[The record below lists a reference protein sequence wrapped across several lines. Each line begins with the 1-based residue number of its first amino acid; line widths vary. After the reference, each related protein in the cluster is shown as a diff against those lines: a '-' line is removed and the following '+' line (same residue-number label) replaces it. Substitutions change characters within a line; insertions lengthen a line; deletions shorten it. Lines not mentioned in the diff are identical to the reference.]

1 MDPET
6 ATIDM
11 DAATAD
17 ISASL
22 FADSDAA
29 AVPNDPSDAADT
41 ADVDTP
47 DPAAAAAPSDTPAN
61 DKPDDKP
68 AADAAP
74 PAGDDTAAY
83 PKSWRK
89 EYAQHWE
96 SLPPEVKAEIHR
108 REKNFLDGT
117 EHFRQEAAI
126 SRQFGEV
133 FKPYVD
139 VMRQH
144 NVNPLVLTQ
153 NLLATQHVLAFG
165 TPEQKAATLQQIAKQ
180 YNVPIGDPGDTPQVA
195 PEVADLQRQIA
206 ELQSRE
212 VQRTRLWQ
220 NETRTKVL
228 AEVESFA
235 KDKPYFND
243 LVTDITRLVQNG
255 EAATLQ
261 DAYDKAMWLNPVVR
275 QKELDRLHTEKLQAT
290 QTAAQA
296 AQAEAKRQQQLN
308 LRTRTRN
315 ASPTARTGSIE
326 DTLMETLRAIESR

>member
-1 MDPET
+1 MMDPET

-22 FADSDAA
+22 FSESDAPDTTSVD
-29 AVPNDPSDAADT
+29 VP
-41 ADVDTP
+41 DVPEAPEAPEGTP
-47 DPAAAAAPSDTPAN
+47 PPNAEAKPA
-61 DKPDDKP
+61 DKP
-68 AADAAP
+68 ADTP
-74 PAGDDTAAY
+74 PPEDPTAAY

-89 EYAQHWE
+89 DFAQHWE
-96 SLPPEVKAEIHR
+96 ALPAELKSEIHR

-117 EHFRQEAAI
+117 EQFRQEAAV
-126 SRQFGEV
+126 SRQFSEV
-133 FKPYVD
+133 FKPYVET
-139 VMRQH
+139 MRQH
-144 NVNPLVLTQ
+144 NVNPLALTQ

-165 TPEQKAATLQQIAKQ
+165 TPEQKSATLRQIAQQ
-180 YNVPIGDPGDTPQVA
+180 YNVALGEGGEPAAVA

-212 VQRTRLWQ
+212 AQRTRHWQ
-220 NETRTKVL
+220 NETRTKVTS
-228 AEVESFA
+228 EVETFA

-255 EAATLQ
+255 EAANLQ

-275 QKELDRLHTEKLQAT
+275 SKELERLQAEKLNAA
-290 QTAAQA
+290 QTAGA
-296 AQAEAKRQQQLN
+296 AAAAEAKRQQQLN
-308 LRTRTRN
+308 LRTRTRI

-326 DTLMETLRAIESR
+326 DTLKETLRDIESR